1 MRSLFPAQESNLGGW
16 DENQE
21 SQPLDQQETVAGT
34 KLALAVVAT
43 NAFLKK
49 AKTVK
54 TGIMFIIRDTAP
66 VGELTEK
73 WHS

>member
-43 NAFLKK
+43 DKC
-49 AKTVK
+49 
-54 TGIMFIIRDTAP
+54 ISQE
-66 VGELTEK
+66 GENCK
-73 WHS
+73 NRYNVYYQRHSTSGRTHREMA